1 MLAGVTGG
9 ARLPEFATKVTF
21 DRIGRQGNEWDW
33 LVALFVMRPAALGA
47 VRLLLAGGGE
57 RTRGAAEM
65 VDSLDSRFWLRC

>member
-1 MLAGVTGG
+1 MPAP
-9 ARLPEFATKVTF
+9 AWR
-21 DRIGRQGNEWDW
+21 RW